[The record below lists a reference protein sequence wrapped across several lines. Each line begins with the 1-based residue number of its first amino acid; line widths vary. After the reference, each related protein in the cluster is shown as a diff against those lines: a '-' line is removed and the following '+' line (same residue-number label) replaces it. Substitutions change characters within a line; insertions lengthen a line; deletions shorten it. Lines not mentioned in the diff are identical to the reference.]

1 VKEDEAGSVYLT
13 NCPLIEVDSLDSLQD
28 LYYSA
33 LKARRREDAS
43 RTHFIVNLVL

>member
-43 RTHFIVNLVL
+43 RTHFLVNLVL